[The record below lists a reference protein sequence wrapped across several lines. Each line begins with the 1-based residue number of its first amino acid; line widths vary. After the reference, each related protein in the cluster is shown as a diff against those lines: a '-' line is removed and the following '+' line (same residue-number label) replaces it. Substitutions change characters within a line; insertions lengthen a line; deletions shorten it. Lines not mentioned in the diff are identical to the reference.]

1 MALLELDRFL
11 AKQSRPDRHVPLLMA
26 RVCANRVI
34 GTDRRDY
41 KPLQAEVLSDAR
53 CSRENR
59 NLNTDRNLNR
69 DTAQAVVE
77 HRVMTED
84 VNRGTEMSP
93 ICAPTTTKPVPF
105 WPCCEPAATAS
116 SSASVSWRISCSIAS
131 TPLGPIVP
139 PAPIQQVP

>member
-59 NLNTDRNLNR
+59 NRNTDRNLNR
-69 DTAQAVVE
+69 DTVQAVVE

-84 VNRGTEMSP
+84 VNRGNRDVPDLCSHHQ
-93 ICAPTTTKPVPF
+93 PVPF